1 MRRSHPSLPRSRAH
15 SFARAVF
22 AGLALAAVPAIAHAQ
37 RANITGRV
45 TAASTGENLADV
57 RVTVVGTS
65 VSAATAADGR
75 FTLRNVPSGAREVR
89 VLRVGFQEQKKSVAV
104 PADGGV
110 ALDFVMAQAIVQ
122 LQEIVT
128 TATGQ
133 QRRVEIGNAVTTLG
147 DIGEKV
153 EQAPVTN
160 LADLM
165 VAKAPGVTVLPG
177 AMTGATAVVKI
188 RGLNSLS
195 LNNDPI
201 YVIDGVRMNTGS
213 VSQGF
218 TGTRTSYLND
228 LSPNEIEDI
237 EIVKGPSAATL
248 YGTDAANGVIVI
260 TTKKGKA
267 GTAKWTWF
275 GETGTVD
282 DRNDYSGTYAM
293 WGHDPA
299 TNKLKRCVNET
310 IGLGQ
315 CTLDSTTSVNIMR
328 DPATTPLGLGRTGEV
343 GANVSGGSDAVRF
356 FVSGDVRNETGPL
369 RMPGFAMTTL
379 DSMGTAIR
387 DDWMHPEA
395 FQNESF
401 RANLNASVS
410 PTFDLSVNAGWTNRN
425 QRLPQVDNNIYSV
438 YYSAYNNPG
447 FNYKSTVSGLS
458 YNPIGSLGENRNGY
472 GVYSP
477 AQIFQYVPHEGVQRF
492 IGSGDAQWRPFTWMV
507 NSGTVG
513 LDHASRNDT
522 RLCHF
527 GECPN
532 SGTLRQGLVRDNQAG
547 DRNFSAK
554 IVSTS
559 SYSARSWAQ
568 LKTTVGADY
577 NNLESEFVNASG
589 DQLPP
594 GAQTVGQAAIQG
606 ASSQFQTVD
615 KTLGLYAQEEAAI
628 RDRMFLTVAARTDQN
643 SAFGTN
649 FQRIVY
655 PKASVS
661 WILSDESFFPRY
673 DFLNQFRL
681 RLAYGASGV
690 QPGATTALQTFGAE
704 TNNLSITTPG
714 GASGTDTPGLIAN
727 RLGNPDLKPEKSA
740 EFEGGFETR
749 IFDRVNLDFTYYNK
763 KTHDALIAQPIA
775 ASSGASSLTI
785 TRNLGSVQNTGLEAT
800 VNATLI
806 DRRSFAWD
814 LVVGASHNTN
824 KIVSLGLDPNGDPN
838 PTIGTGST
846 RDSLGLPV
854 LGFFARPYT
863 FADKDGNGFITPDEV
878 TVASGFEYMGYSQ
891 PRDIVTIQNG
901 IDLFGRKLHLQALVD
916 YKGGFVLYNNTISFY
931 CQQFLTCYDE
941 THTNVSLDK
950 QARIVALRYKNPS
963 TNQGFLENGQFW
975 KLREVSAT
983 ISLPQRLAGAM
994 RARDVSL
1001 LLAGRNLHTWTAYT
1015 GIDPESNYGTGD
1027 VQTDFSTTA
1036 PRTYFIARLN
1046 LHY

>member
-1 MRRSHPSLPRSRAH
+1 MTRTWSGDAPRLRR
-15 SFARAVF
+15 
-22 AGLALAAVPAIAHAQ
+22 LALATLIAFATPLAASAQ
-37 RANITGRV
+37 RATITGRI
-45 TAASTGENLADV
+45 TAAGTGEGLSDA
-57 RVTVVGTS
+57 RVAVVGTS
-65 VSAATAADGR
+65 LITSSGAEGR
-75 FTLRNVPSGAREVR
+75 YTLRNVPFGTAEVR
-89 VLRVGFQEQKKSVAV
+89 VLRVGFRELKKSIAV
-104 PADGGV
+104 SSAQ
-110 ALDFVMAQAIVQ
+110 ATLDFAMGQAVVQ

-128 TATGQ
+128 TATGE

-147 DIGEKV
+147 DIGRKV

-165 VAKAPGVTVLPG
+165 VAKAPGVVVLPG
-177 AMTGATAVVKI
+177 AMTGSTPVVKI

-201 YVIDGVRMNTGS
+201 YVIDGVRMNTGNF
-213 VSQGF
+213 SQGF

-228 LSPNEIEDI
+228 LSANEIEDI

-260 TTKKGKA
+260 TTKKGRA
-267 GTAKWTWF
+267 GTPKWTWF
-275 GETGTVD
+275 GETGTVN

-310 IGLGQ
+310 IGLKQ
-315 CTLDSTTSVNIMR
+315 CALDSTTSVNILR
-328 DPATTPLGLGRTGEV
+328 DANTSPLVTGRTNEV
-343 GANVSGGSDAVRF
+343 GANVSGGSDQVRF

-369 RMPGFAMTTL
+369 AMPAFARATL

-387 DDWMHPEA
+387 DDWVHPEA
-395 FQNESF
+395 FQNENF
-401 RANLNASVS
+401 RANLNASLNS
-410 PTFDLSVNAGWTNRN
+410 TFDLSANAGWSNTN

-458 YNPIGSLGENRNGY
+458 YNPIGSLGENRAGY

-477 AQIFQYVPHEGVQRF
+477 AQIFQYTPHEGVQRF
-492 IGSGDAQWRPFTWMV
+492 ISSAEAQWRPFTWMV

-513 LDHASRNDT
+513 LDHAGRNSV

-532 SGTLRQGLVRDNQAG
+532 SGTLRQGLVRDNQAN

-554 IVSTS
+554 VVSTS
-559 SYSARSWAQ
+559 SYAPRASLQ
-568 LKTTVGADY
+568 LKTTLGADY
-577 NNLESEFVNASG
+577 NNSESDFVNASG

-615 KTLGLYAQEEAAI
+615 KTLGLYVQEEAAI
-628 RDRMFLTVAARTDQN
+628 RDRMFLTLAARTDQN

-655 PKASVS
+655 PKASLS
-661 WILSDESFFPRY
+661 WIMSDESFFPHW
-673 DFLNQFRL
+673 DVLNQFRL

-704 TNNLSITTPG
+704 TNNLNIAAPG
-714 GASGTDTPGLIAN
+714 APTGTDTPGLIAN
-727 RLGNPDLKPEKSA
+727 SLGNPDLKPEKSA
-740 EFEGGFETR
+740 EFEGGFESR
-749 IFDRVNLDFTYYNK
+749 FFNSRVNLDFTYYNK

-775 ASSGASSLTI
+775 ASAGASSLTI
-785 TRNLGSVQNTGLEAT
+785 TRNLGSVENTGLEAT
-800 VNATLI
+800 VNATI
-806 DRRSFAWD
+806 VDRRSFGWD
-814 LVVGASHNTN
+814 IVVGASHNTN
-824 KIVSLGLDPNGDPN
+824 KIASLGVDAKGNPN
-838 PTIGTGST
+838 PTIFTGTT

-854 LGFFARPYT
+854 LGVFSRPYT
-863 FADKDGNGFITPDEV
+863 FADKDGNGFVTPDEV
-878 TVASGFEYMGYSQ
+878 SVGDHFEYFGYSQ

-901 IDLFGRKLHLQALVD
+901 IDLFQHALHLQALVD
-916 YKGGFVLYNNTISFY
+916 YKGGFILYNNTVSFY

-950 QARIVALRYKNPS
+950 QARIVALRYENPS
-963 TNQGFLENGQFW
+963 SNAGFLENGQFW

-983 ISLPQRLAGAM
+983 ITLPSRLAKAM
-994 RARDVSL
+994 RANDVSL
-1001 LLAGRNLHTWTAYT
+1001 LLAARNLHTWTAYT

-1036 PRTYFIARLN
+1036 PRTYFVARLN

>member
-1 MRRSHPSLPRSRAH
+1 MKVLHPAIALLRPRALVVG
-15 SFARAVF
+15 A
-22 AGLALAAVPAIAHAQ
+22 LLAALPALAHAQ
-37 RANITGRV
+37 RATITGRV
-45 TAASTGENLADV
+45 TATTGESLGDS
-57 RVTVVGTS
+57 RVMVVGTS
-65 VSAATAADGR
+65 IATTTGADGR
-75 FTLRNVPSGAREVR
+75 YTLRNVPAGTRDVR
-89 VLRVGFQEQKKSVAV
+89 VLRVGFQEQKKSAVV
-104 PADGGV
+104 PAEGGIT
-110 ALDFVMAQAIVQ
+110 LDFTMVQAVVQ

-147 DIGEKV
+147 NISDKV

-177 AMTGATAVVKI
+177 AMTGATPVVKI

-228 LSPNEIEDI
+228 LNPNEIEDI

-260 TTKKGKA
+260 TTRKGKA
-267 GTAKWTWF
+267 GAARWTWF
-275 GETGTVD
+275 GETGTVT

-293 WGHDPA
+293 WGHDPG
-299 TNKLKRCVNET
+299 TKKLKRCVNET

-315 CTLDSTTSVNIMR
+315 CVLDSTTSVNILR
-328 DPATTPLGLGRTGEV
+328 DAETTPLGTGRTNEV
-343 GANVSGGSDAVRF
+343 GGNISGGTDAVRF
-356 FVSGDVRNETGPL
+356 FVSGDVRNETGPF
-369 RMPGFAMTTL
+369 RMPGFAMATL

-410 PTFDLSVNAGWTNRN
+410 PKFDLSANAGWTNRN

-447 FNYKSTVSGLS
+447 FKYKSTVSGLS
-458 YNPIGSLGENRNGY
+458 YNPIGSLGENRAGY

-477 AQIFQYVPHEGVQRF
+477 AQIFQYVPKEGVQRF
-492 IGSGDAQWRPFTWMV
+492 IGSAEAQWRPFTWMQ
-507 NSGTVG
+507 NSGTIG
-513 LDHASRNDT
+513 LDHASRNNV

-527 GECPN
+527 DECPN
-532 SGTLRQGLVRDNQAG
+532 SGTLRLGSVTDNQAS

-554 IVSTS
+554 LMSTL
-559 SYSARSWAQ
+559 SYSLREWAQ

-577 NNLESEFVNASG
+577 NNLESDFVNASG
-589 DQLPP
+589 SQLPP
-594 GAQTVGQAAIQG
+594 GAQTVGQAAIVS

-615 KTLGLYAQEEAAI
+615 KTLGLYVQEEAAF
-628 RDRMFLTVAARTDQN
+628 RDRMFLTLAARTDQN

-649 FQRIVY
+649 FQRVVY
-655 PKASVS
+655 PKASLS

-690 QPGATTALQTFGAE
+690 QPGATTALQTFGAQV
-704 TNNLSITTPG
+704 NNVNIATPG
-714 GASGTDTPGLIAN
+714 SVSGTDTPGLIAN

-749 IFDRVNLDFTYYNK
+749 LFNRLNFDFTYYNK

-785 TRNLGSVQNTGLEAT
+785 TRNLGSVQNTGVEVT
-800 VNATLI
+800 VNATLLE
-806 DRRSFAWD
+806 RRNFAWD
-814 LVVGASHNTN
+814 LTVGASHNSN
-824 KIVSLGLDPNGDPN
+824 KVLSLGIDENGDPN
-838 PTIGTGST
+838 PTIGTGTT
-846 RDSLGLPV
+846 RDSVGLPV
-854 LGFFARPYT
+854 LGVFDRPYT
-863 FADKDGNGFITPDEV
+863 FADKDNNGFITPDEV
-878 TVASGFEYMGYSQ
+878 TVGDHFEYLGYSQ

-901 IDLFGRKLHLQALVD
+901 VDLFQRKLHLQVLLD
-916 YKGGFVLYNNTISFY
+916 YKGGYILNNGTVRFY
-931 CQQFLTCYDE
+931 CQQFLTCFDE
-941 THTNVSLDK
+941 THTDVSLEK
-950 QARIVALRYKNPS
+950 QARIVAMRYKNPS
-963 TNQGFLENGQFW
+963 STAGFQENGQFW
-975 KLREVSAT
+975 KLREIAAT
-983 ISLPQRLAGAM
+983 VALPERLARSF

-1015 GIDPESNYGTGD
+1015 GIDPESNYSTGD

>member
-1 MRRSHPSLPRSRAH
+1 MQFTHPLAALMRPR
-15 SFARAVF
+15 VLI
-22 AGLALAAVPAIAHAQ
+22 AGLLLAAAPALAHAQ
-37 RANITGRV
+37 RAIVTGRV
-45 TAASTGENLADV
+45 TAAGSGEILSDT
-57 RVTVVGTS
+57 RVMVVGTS
-65 VSAATAADGR
+65 LGTTTGADGR
-75 FTLRNVPSGAREVR
+75 YTLRNVPAGTREIR
-89 VLRVGFQEQKKSVAV
+89 VLRVGFQEQKKPVAV
-104 PADGGV
+104 PAEGSV
-110 ALDFVMAQAIVQ
+110 SLDFVMTQAVVQ

-147 DIGEKV
+147 NISEKV
-153 EQAPVTN
+153 ERAPVTN

-177 AMTGATAVVKI
+177 AMTGATPVVKI

-201 YVIDGVRMNTGS
+201 YVIDGVRMNTANI
-213 VSQGF
+213 SQGF
-218 TGTRTSYLND
+218 SGTRTSYLND

-267 GTAKWTWF
+267 GSARWTWF

-282 DRNDYSGTYAM
+282 DRNAYAATYAM

-299 TNKLKRCVNET
+299 TNKPKRCVNET
-310 IGLGQ
+310 IGLNQ
-315 CTLDSTTSVNIMR
+315 CVLDSTTSVNIMR
-328 DPATTPLGLGRTGEV
+328 DAETTPLALGRTNEV
-343 GANVSGGSDAVRF
+343 GGNVSGGTDAVRY
-356 FVSGDVRNETGPL
+356 FVSGDVRNETGPF
-369 RMPGFAMTTL
+369 RMPAFAMATL

-410 PTFDLSVNAGWTNRN
+410 PSFDLSANAGWTNRN

-447 FNYKSTVSGLS
+447 FKYKSTVSGLS
-458 YNPIGSLGENRNGY
+458 YNPIGSLGENRAGY

-477 AQIFQYVPHEGVQRF
+477 AQIFQYVPKEGVQRF
-492 IGSGDAQWRPFTWMV
+492 IGSAEAQWRPFTWMT
-507 NSGTVG
+507 NSGTIG
-513 LDHASRNDT
+513 LDHAARNNI

-532 SGTLRQGLVRDNQAG
+532 SGTLRLGRVIDNQAN

-554 IVSTS
+554 VVSTS
-559 SYSARSWAQ
+559 SYAPRAWMQ
-568 LKTTVGADY
+568 LKTTLGGDY
-577 NNLESEFVNASG
+577 NNLESDFVNASG

-594 GAQTVGQAAIQG
+594 GAQTVGQAAIVN

-615 KTLGLYAQEEAAI
+615 KTLGLYVQEEAAL

-649 FQRIVY
+649 FQQVVY
-655 PKASVS
+655 PKASLS
-661 WILSDESFFPRY
+661 WIMSDESFFPHY

-704 TNNLSITTPG
+704 VNNLSIVNPG
-714 GASGTDTPGLIAN
+714 ATSGTDTPGLIAN

-749 IFDRVNLDFTYYNK
+749 LFNRFNFDFTYYNK

-785 TRNLGSVQNTGLEAT
+785 TRNLGSVQNTGMEAT
-800 VNATLI
+800 LNATLV
-806 DRRSFAWD
+806 DRRNFGWD
-814 LVVGASHNTN
+814 LLIGASHNTN
-824 KIVSLGLDPNGDPN
+824 KILSLGVDPNGDPN

-863 FADKDGNGFITPDEV
+863 FADKDNNGFITPDEV
-878 TVASGFEYMGYSQ
+878 TVASKFEYMGYSQ
-891 PRDIVTIQNG
+891 PRDILTVQNG
-901 IDLFGRKLHLQALVD
+901 IDLFQHKLHLQALLD
-916 YKGGFVLYNNTISFY
+916 YKGGFILYNNTVSFY

-941 THTNVSLDK
+941 THTDVSLDK

-963 TNQGFLENGQFW
+963 SNQGFLENGQFW

-983 ISLPQRLAGAM
+983 ITLPQRLASSM